1 MINGQLAGL
10 KFYDGNIY
18 VNDDSKVIIA
28 DINASN
34 GVIHAVDTVIL
45 GPWPKDKK

>member
-1 MINGQLAGL
+1 L
-10 KFYDGNIY
+10 KYADGSIF

-28 DINASN
+28 DIDASN

-45 GPWPKDKK
+45 GPWPKSES